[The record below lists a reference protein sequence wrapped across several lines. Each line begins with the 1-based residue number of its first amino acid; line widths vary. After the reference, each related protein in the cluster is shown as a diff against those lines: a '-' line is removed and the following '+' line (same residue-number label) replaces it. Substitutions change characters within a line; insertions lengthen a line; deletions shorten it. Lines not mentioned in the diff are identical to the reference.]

1 MPDERFLPLF
11 RQHADSLIRAW
22 ADAVYADSRTDLP
35 VLLSY
40 RELVEHLPELFD
52 ELAGVLDEAAAY
64 ELIVEATR
72 RLRFHAQVRFQQGCL
87 IDEVARE
94 LFLLRD
100 ALGDFLWREGL
111 DAAGGD
117 IRELRDALRRAN
129 VFVDELISQ
138 TILVYASSLRPSV
151 STRRSAWPPPRR
163 RPTDFPERGEHE
175 GDERKR

>member
-1 MPDERFLPLF
+1 MPERFLPLF
-11 RQHADSLIRAW
+11 REHADSLIRAW

-52 ELAGVLDEAAAY
+52 ELAGVLDEAAQY

-94 LFLLRD
+94 LMLLRRV
-100 ALGDFLWREGL
+100 LTDFLWREGVRVME
-111 DAAGGD
+111 GD
-117 IRELRDALRRAN
+117 LWELRDAVRRTDA
-129 VFVDELISQ
+129 FLDELIAQ
-138 TILVYASSLRPSV
+138 AIIVYAASMRPPV
-151 STRRSAWPPPRR
+151 RTRTPSWPPARR
-163 RPTDFPERGEHE
+163 RAGPTAGER
-175 GDERKR
+175 